1 MGWRG
6 RQPRCGQSKPRR
18 TQCVWASG
26 ACREIK
32 GSDVTHRGCPV
43 SSCLSQVQVSEIR
56 AQSTEGT
63 AGEELINGDTGR
75 GYRLDQDDCPVH
87 PAKGYHPSL
96 VGKNSRF
103 RSALLI
109 HPA

>member
-1 MGWRG
+1 M
-6 RQPRCGQSKPRR
+6 
-18 TQCVWASG
+18 
-26 ACREIK
+26 
-32 GSDVTHRGCPV
+32 

-63 AGEELINGDTGR
+63 AGDDLIHGDTGR
-75 GYRLDQDDCPVH
+75 GYRLGQDDSPVH

-103 RSALLI
+103 IPAPLT